1 MSQGNAAR
9 QALPV
14 RRYGTVRIPPE
25 LRCVVHGEPFALQG
39 GFANSQEVEHAT
51 ALSCPSG
58 CSVPVVRGIPRFV
71 PSEDYAAAFG
81 WQWKRFRRSQL
92 DSYSGTT
99 ISRDR
104 LTRCLGGSLEVVR
117 GKTVLEAGCG
127 AGRFTEILLEA
138 GARVVAADL
147 SSAVE
152 ANYANRGSARGYFIC
167 QADVRDLP
175 VAPHSFDVVVCL
187 GVIQHTPNPER
198 TIAALAGYVKPSGL
212 LSIDHYARN
221 YPATWSRRAVRALL
235 LRLPPERASHIA
247 LGITHAALPLHR
259 SLWHRR
265 RGFGRLRQYLARMS
279 PVVDYYDAYPELRP
293 ELLVEWALLDTHD
306 TLTDRYKHLRDPQ
319 EIRATLDALGLSNVE
334 VSAAGNGVEARAR
347 GATNESR
354 RDDSDIPLAF
364 THATDTA

>member
-1 MSQGNAAR
+1 MNPGSAAR
-9 QALPV
+9 QARPV
-14 RRYGTVRIPPE
+14 RRPDTVQIPPE
-25 LRCVVHGEPFALQG
+25 LRCLVHGEPFALQG

-58 CSVPVVRGIPRFV
+58 CQVPVVRGIPRFV

-104 LTRCLGGSLEVVR
+104 LTRCLGGSLDVVR
-117 GKTVLEAGCG
+117 GKAVLEAGCG

-152 ANYANRGSARGYFIC
+152 ANYANRGSTRGYFVC

-175 VAPHSFDVVVCL
+175 VAPRSFDVVVCL
-187 GVIQHTPNPER
+187 GVVQHTPDPEQ
-198 TIAALAGYVKPSGL
+198 TMAALARCVKPGGL
-212 LSIDHYARN
+212 LAIDHYARN
-221 YPATWSRRAVRALL
+221 YPATWSRRAIRALL
-235 LRLPPERASHIA
+235 LRLPPVQARHVA
-247 LGITHAALPLHR
+247 LGITHTLLPVHRALWR
-259 SLWHRR
+259 RR
-265 RGFGRLRQYLARMS
+265 RGFGRLRRYLARVS
-279 PVVDYYDAYPELRP
+279 PVVDYYDAYPELRR
-293 ELLVEWALLDTHD
+293 ELLVEWAVLDTHD
-306 TLTDRYKHLRDPQ
+306 TLTDRYKHLRDPA
-319 EIRATLDALGLSNVE
+319 EVRATLDALGLTNVE
-334 VSAAGNGVEARAR
+334 VTAGGNGVEARAR
-347 GATNESR
+347 GATNDAR
-354 RDDSDIPLAF
+354 RGDVDVPLAF